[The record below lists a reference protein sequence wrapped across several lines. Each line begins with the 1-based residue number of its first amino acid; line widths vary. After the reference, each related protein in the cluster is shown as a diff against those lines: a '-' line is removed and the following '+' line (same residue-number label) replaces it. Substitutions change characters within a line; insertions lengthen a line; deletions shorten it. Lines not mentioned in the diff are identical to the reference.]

1 MRLEEFLP
9 DDGYNGT
16 LLCRVWVPARLNG
29 GVAGPSPAL
38 IREDGVF
45 DVSHLGPTCSEL
57 LESNLPGLLE
67 AAAASTPPGQYIGL
81 PRDILANSLSEQR
94 DPALPRLLT
103 PVDLQPVKACG
114 VTFVRSLLERVI
126 EERAAGDPSK
136 AGSIR
141 QNLSSALGTSL
152 ASVVPGSK
160 QAEHLKSLLIEQNM
174 WSQYLEVGIGPYAE
188 VFTKCQPLSA
198 VGHGDFIGINEIS
211 HWNNPEPELVLIVDS
226 KARIVGATLGNDVNL
241 RDIEG
246 RSALLL
252 GKAKDNNASASIG
265 PFIRLI
271 DDTFTLQALKS
282 QDLQLQIHG
291 EDGFVLK
298 DRSSVSQI
306 SRDVTD
312 LVDQTINAS
321 HQYPD
326 GLALFTGT
334 LFAPIQDR
342 DAPGKGFTH
351 HAGDLVSIRSSHL
364 GCLQNRVTFSHL
376 APPWNFG
383 LAALMRNLA
392 ARGLLEFTTSQAGES
407 PTAG

>member
-1 MRLEEFLP
+1 MNLDEFLP
-9 DDGYNGT
+9 DDGFRGT
-16 LLCRVWVPARLNG
+16 LLCRVQVPAGLSDG
-29 GVAGPSPAL
+29 IAGPSPAL

-57 LESNLPGLLE
+57 LESKMQKLLE
-67 AAAASTPPGQYIGL
+67 AAAAPALPGRLLGSPDDL
-81 PRDILANSLSEQR
+81 LANSMTDER
-94 DPALPRLLT
+94 DTRLPWLLA
-103 PVDLQPVKACG
+103 PVDLQPIKACG

-126 EERAAGDPSK
+126 EERADGDPSR
-136 AGSIR
+136 AAAIR
-141 QNLSSALGTSL
+141 QGLSESLGASL
-152 ASVVPGSK
+152 ATVVPGSA
-160 QAEHLKSLLIEQNM
+160 QAEHLKKLLLEQGM

-198 VGHGDFIGINEIS
+198 VGHGDFVGINEIS

-226 KARIVGATLGNDVNL
+226 KACIVGATLGNDVNL

-252 GKAKDNNASASIG
+252 GKAKDNNASASMG
-265 PFIRLI
+265 PFIRLL
-271 DDTFTLQALKS
+271 DDSFSLEDLKS
-282 QDLQLQIHG
+282 QELQLRISG
-291 EDGFVLK
+291 EDGFVVEEQ
-298 DRSSVSQI
+298 SSLSHI
-306 SRDVTD
+306 SRDVTE
-312 LVDQTINAS
+312 LVAQTINRS

-342 DAPGKGFTH
+342 DSPGKGFTH
-351 HAGDLVSIRSSHL
+351 HLGDVVKIRSSHL

-383 LAALMRNLA
+383 IAALVKNLA
-392 ARGLLEFTTSQAGES
+392 ARGLLVSRAGGT

>member
-1 MRLEEFLP
+1 MTLEEFLP
-9 DDGYNGT
+9 EDGFEGT
-16 LLCRVWVPARLNG
+16 LLCRVWIPDQLG
-29 GVAGPSPAL
+29 SGIAGPSPAL

-45 DVSHLGPTCSEL
+45 DVSHLGPTCSAL
-57 LESNLPGLLE
+57 LESNLPALLE
-67 AAAASTPPGQYIGL
+67 TASAPARPGESLGL
-81 PRDILANSLSEQR
+81 PGEILANSLAEKHDSG
-94 DPALPRLLT
+94 LPRLLP

-126 EERAAGDPSK
+126 EERAAGDPTK
-136 AGSIR
+136 AGAIR
-141 QNLSSALGTSL
+141 QNLSAALGTGL
-152 ASVVPGSK
+152 ASVVPGSA
-160 QAEHLKSLLIEQNM
+160 QAEHLKSLLIEQGM

-271 DDTFTLQALKS
+271 DDSFTLQDLRS
-282 QDLQLQIHG
+282 QELQLSIHG
-291 EDGFVLK
+291 DDGFVLE
-298 DRSSVSQI
+298 DRSSLSEI

-312 LVDQTINAS
+312 LVAQTINPS

-351 HAGDLVSIRSSHL
+351 HAGDRVTIRSSHL

-376 APPWNFG
+376 APPWHFG
-383 LAALMRNLA
+383 LGALMKNLA
-392 ARGLLEFTTSQAGES
+392 ARGLLVNQAGET